1 MHANGTDSVA
11 NREALRHW
19 KGRGR
24 EERNKIRRN
33 NEGAFWETVVREIKA
48 ENHVTAK
55 SFERAYTKSLQ
66 CIFFARSFKRC
77 HGWRVSAWMFHE
89 APPPTTRLA
98 RTCECPR
105 FDTIPRKSLSR
116 QGMLH
121 LIKTYRIVW
130 FFFFFFFV
138 WLFVF
143 RASGRIMI
151 QYRWN
156 RKFLAT
162 YVIDL
167 CWIFLAICNNEKITR
182 SLWACQIHLPSG
194 G

>member
-1 MHANGTDSVA
+1 MDEPPQKKKKRKKWTETKPKKIMHANGTDSVA

-19 KGRGR
+19 KGRRR

-130 FFFFFFFV
+130 FFFFFFFCLV
-138 WLFVF
+138 VRFSCE
-143 RASGRIMI
+143 RENNDTI
-151 QYRWN
+151 Q
-156 RKFLAT
+156 
-162 YVIDL
+162 V
-167 CWIFLAICNNEKITR
+167 E
-182 SLWACQIHLPSG
+182 S
-194 G
+194 